1 MNLSF
6 LQDLQFGL
14 RLVKRSPWVSALA
27 IFCLAAG
34 IGLTTFMFSI
44 TYAVVGRGL
53 PFPDQERIIHVQRQD
68 FQDFGDARTLIQVSA
83 WDSIQEQQ
91 SSFSSFSAFAGD
103 GVTVGLAGFPNRMN
117 GAYVTNEFFD
127 IMEAS
132 PILGRAFAPED
143 YEAAGGQVLIL
154 SHSAWKQYFASDPNV
169 VGMECICEGQPY
181 TIIGVMPEG
190 YDYPFG
196 QEVWIPLIPEML
208 KAQTA
213 WIDFVTLIG
222 RLKDGTSLDAAR
234 AEFDLIF
241 SRLEEL
247 ERTPDMIHQ
256 PPNLE
261 PFFNRFVGDEVR
273 VLMWSMFGAT
283 FLVLLIACSNVSS
296 IMTARMVVRT
306 NELAIRSAL
315 GASRRR
321 IITQILGET
330 LLYGVFGAIIGLA
343 VAHKALEYLW
353 IWLSQHRFAP
363 PSFMEFRLDPVSVV
377 VAFSLLIV
385 AVVASGILPSLRSS
399 KPNIVSLL
407 NDSQRTGSSKRL
419 GRLSSVSTVMQIA
432 FSFAL
437 LVAAGRLIAAIILMS
452 ALDYPINEKGLLVG
466 SLAID
471 NESYPETEDTVQFWQ
486 KIHREVETVPGAE
499 SVGMGFNIPC
509 VFSMSGPVRIDGE
522 DYASEEE
529 YPEVRFNVISPN
541 YFNTLEV
548 DILNGR
554 DFNQG
559 DIAGKENVAIINTVM
574 AEKFWP
580 QENPI
585 GKVFH
590 MQGAGN
596 FETDEERLHRVIGV
610 VPDLKMAGL
619 VNDEDDGAG
628 FYRPQNQAL
637 WGDQKIFLRTSGNP
651 NALIPEVQAAISLI
665 DPNIAF
671 SEAMAFEQHI
681 TDAFFYFRF
690 FMNLFSTFGGMA
702 LLLASAGIYGIIQ
715 YSVSQRI
722 VEIGIRMC
730 LGATPG
736 MVLKMVFWRGI
747 RNTIIGILIGAVIS
761 VGLVQVL
768 GAVFQG
774 VPNEYYSYLT
784 ALGVL
789 LLVSAIANGLPA
801 MRASK
806 LDPMVAL
813 RVQ

>member
-6 LQDLQFGL
+6 LQDLRFGL

-34 IGLTTFMFSI
+34 IGLTTFMFGI
-44 TYAVVGRGL
+44 TWAVVGRGL
-53 PFPDQERIIHVQRQD
+53 PFPDQERIIHVQRAD
-68 FQDFGDARTLIQVSA
+68 FQDFGDGRTLIQVSA

-91 SSFSSFSAFAGD
+91 SSFASLSAFAGD

-127 IMEAS
+127 IMKVT
-132 PILGRAFAPED
+132 PMLGRAFAPDD
-143 YEAAGGQVLIL
+143 YEAAGGRVLIL
-154 SHSAWKQYFASDPNV
+154 SHSAWKQYFASDPNI
-169 VGMECICEGQPY
+169 VGVECICEGQPY
-181 TIIGVMPEG
+181 TIVGVMPED

-208 KAQTA
+208 ESQTA

-222 RLKDGTSLDAAR
+222 RLDDGVSLDEAR

-296 IMTARMVVRT
+296 IMTARMVVRS

-321 IITQILGET
+321 IVTQILGET
-330 LLYGVFGAIIGLA
+330 LLYGLFGAIIGLA
-343 VAHKALEYLW
+343 VAAKALEYLW
-353 IWLSQHRFAP
+353 LWLSQHRFAP
-363 PSFMEFRLDPVSVV
+363 PSFMEFRLDPVSVI

-385 AVVASGILPSLRSS
+385 AVVVSGILPSLRSS

-419 GRLSSVSTVMQIA
+419 GLLSSVSTIMQVA

-437 LVAAGRLIAAIILMS
+437 LVAAGRLIAAIIMMGTLE
-452 ALDYPINEKGLLVG
+452 YPFDEKGLLVG

-471 NESYPETEDTVQFWQ
+471 GESYPETDDSVKFWED
-486 KIHREVETVPGAE
+486 IHRELETIPGAE
-499 SVGMGFNIPC
+499 NVSLGFNMPC
-509 VFSMSGPVRIDGE
+509 VFAMSAPVQIDGV
-522 DYASEEE
+522 DYVSEED
-529 YPEVRFNVISPN
+529 YPEVRFDVVAPN
-541 YFNTLEV
+541 YFNTLKVE
-548 DILNGR
+548 ILNGR
-554 DFNQG
+554 DFDDTDRWGEPN
-559 DIAGKENVAIINTVM
+559 IAIINTVM

-585 GKVFH
+585 GKIFH
-590 MQGAGN
+590 MRGAGDYP
-596 FETDEERLHRVIGV
+596 TEEDRVHRVVGV

-628 FYRPQNQAL
+628 FYKPQAQAL
-637 WGDQKIFLRTSGNP
+637 WGDQKIFLRTNGNP
-651 NALIPEVQAAISLI
+651 KALIPDVQNAINLI
-665 DPNIAF
+665 DPNVAF
-671 SEAMAFEQHI
+671 SDAMTFEEHV

-730 LGATPG
+730 LGATPD
-736 MVLKMVFWRGI
+736 MVLKMVFLRGI

-768 GAVFQG
+768 AAVFQG
-774 VPNEYYSYLT
+774 VPNEYYSYIT
-784 ALGVL
+784 ALVVL
-789 LLVSAIANGLPA
+789 ILVSAIANGLPA
-801 MRASK
+801 IRAAK